1 MNLKLEG
8 QSVAI
13 FGAAKGIGKAIAEG
27 FQREGCVVRGFD
39 REAGDDSLTQG
50 DVADYAAVQRFAASF
65 EQVDH
70 VVFSVGIG
78 SGNLGFPSGI
88 SNPPTGRGFWKSISS
103 AL

>member
-39 REAGDDSLTQG
+39 REAGDGSITLG

-65 EQVDH
+65 
-70 VVFSVGIG
+70 G
-78 SGNLGFPSGI
+78 S
-88 SNPPTGRGFWKSISS
+88 
-103 AL
+103 